1 AFSAPLGIR
10 PKRIF
15 PALAP
20 NTSYSLLKN
29 NNFYLARSL
38 QGESEAL
45 SFLFGKWI
53 ELAMQGAGLILT
65 SYQDSLA
72 RAMDITANNVANVN
86 TTGYKRENVAFET
99 YLIRPAP
106 TQTFQFAIENGTYR
120 DAAQGSSI
128 VTGNPLDVSVQGEGY
143 IPVQTNE
150 GIRYTRAGAFQMN
163 NDGDL
168 VTAAGDK
175 VLGDGD
181 QAITLPLDA
190 REILIGPDGTIT
202 AQSGSSTSVTQV
214 GKLAIVK
221 FQNEQAMALVGGN
234 LYSTTE
240 APEPAT
246 DSRVVQGSI
255 EQSNVQAVA
264 EMTRMIEVSRAYQQ
278 TTHLLELENERQSK
292 AIQRLGRATA

>member
-1 AFSAPLGIR
+1 
-10 PKRIF
+10 
-15 PALAP
+15 
-20 NTSYSLLKN
+20 
-29 NNFYLARSL
+29 
-38 QGESEAL
+38 
-45 SFLFGKWI
+45 
-53 ELAMQGAGLILT
+53 
-65 SYQDSLA
+65 
-72 RAMDITANNVANVN
+72 
-86 TTGYKRENVAFET
+86 
-99 YLIRPAP
+99 
-106 TQTFQFAIENGTYR
+106 
-120 DAAQGSSI
+120 
-128 VTGNPLDVSVQGEGY
+128 
-143 IPVQTNE
+143 
-150 GIRYTRAGAFQMN
+150 MN

-221 FQNEQAMALVGGN
+221 FQNEQAMTLVGGN

-240 APEPAT
+240 APEPAP